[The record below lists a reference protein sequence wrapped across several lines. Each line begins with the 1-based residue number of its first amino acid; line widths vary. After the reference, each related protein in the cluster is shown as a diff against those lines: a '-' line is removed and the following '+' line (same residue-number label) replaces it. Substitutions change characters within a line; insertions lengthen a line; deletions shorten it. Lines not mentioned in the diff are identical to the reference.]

1 MYMQSCR
8 RLVLS
13 ALLAS
18 GVWPVA
24 ALAQDVPPPP
34 SEAAAPVSA
43 PDSQPPASLPP
54 YRSVCGND
62 LGAPLGQPPA
72 GTPTPM
78 LAMEYCFAGGEPL
91 LPSETYGYYVR
102 TNTLLSAPS
111 KGVWLPYNAAVEQ
124 SLRED
129 FTRLMD
135 QGFLDFLL
143 IEVNDYVFPNGVVG
157 KVASYRL
164 EERERIKIIRYEGT
178 KQIDRTKIEEQL
190 QERNLVIGVDSFVD
204 EAKIRRVSSLVVEM
218 MRQKG
223 FNATVTPKLEPTEAG
238 VKGTASKTVNLT
250 FNIDE
255 GPRRKIKSIDFV
267 GNVTFDDDK
276 LKKHVKHNKPSG
288 LLSALTGTGTVNTTA
303 FEEDAERVE
312 DFYHNHGYPNVR
324 VSPPEIRVLEDT
336 TDGKT
341 QWIELRIPVSEGNK
355 YNFGEL
361 DFDGNK
367 RIPAQFLRALYDI
380 RPGELYNRKKLMDG
394 NRKAQE
400 AYGSLGFME
409 FTPFPDIVRS
419 DQGLDPEQVLNDLV
433 PEALALPVS
442 ERPAAPARASDE
454 PLPTVDVTVRITEGE
469 QFLIN
474 RIAFSGNTTTRDHV
488 IRRELG
494 GLLEGAPF
502 NTEALKFAVRRVN
515 QLGYFKPLEGNE
527 SDVQVDKTP
536 GRTNA
541 VDVTVK
547 LEEQNRNQLTFG
559 AGISQYE
566 GFFGQLAFQTSN
578 FMGRGETLSVS
589 VQGGE
594 RAKNY
599 QLGFTEPY
607 LFDRNITGGIN
618 LHSRELQYI
627 GYYTQKSSGG
637 SLIFGVPMSVF
648 TRAFLNY
655 SYESVSIG
663 DFNEA
668 LIDPSCL
675 ASAQGC
681 AILESPSQ
689 LSSTLTETQ
698 LQVLQNN
705 PFVADSLL
713 LGGSGKRTI
722 SKITPTLV
730 HNTVDHPIFPT
741 IGKKLTAAVD
751 LAVLGGNTQYY
762 KPRVEGIWFFRHTS
776 RTSVGLRGQLEF
788 ISPLGNTTSLP
799 VFERLFLG
807 GEYSIRGFDIRSI
820 GPTVEGSQVVLGGN
834 KSLLFNA
841 EYLVTIAGPVRL
853 VMFYDAGQVRDFG
866 QNFGWNEPLT
876 ELVFP
881 QLPSLG
887 GLFTDLVEPENAPR
901 TTTRVIGQTSAFKTS
916 TGVELRFFLPVL
928 NVPFRLIYAF
938 NPQRGGVLDNNLA
951 PAKSSTFRF
960 AVGTTF

>member
-1 MYMQSCR
+1 MQSCR

-13 ALLAS
+13 VLLAF
-18 GVWPVA
+18 GLWPA
-24 ALAQDVPPPP
+24 AARAQDVPPPP
-34 SEAAAPVSA
+34 SDAAAAPA
-43 PDSQPPASLPP
+43 ASQPAASLPP
-54 YRSVCGND
+54 YRSVCSND

-72 GTPTPM
+72 GTAPVM
-78 LAMEYCFAGGEPL
+78 LAMEFCFAGGDPL
-91 LPSETYGYYVR
+91 LPTETYQYYVR

-111 KGVWLPYNAAVEQ
+111 KGVWLPYNAAVEGA
-124 SLRED
+124 LRED

-190 QERNLVIGVDSFVD
+190 RERGLVIGVDSFVD
-204 EAKIRRVSSLVVEM
+204 ESKIRRVASLVVEM
-218 MRQKG
+218 MREKG

-267 GNVTFDDDK
+267 GNATFDDGTLEK
-276 LKKHVKHNKPSG
+276 QVKHNKPSG
-288 LLSALTGTGTVNTTA
+288 FLSFVTGTGTVNQTA

-312 DFYHNHGYPNVR
+312 DYYHNHGYPNVR
-324 VSPPEIRVLEDT
+324 VSPPEIRVLEDS
-336 TDGKT
+336 TDSKT

-361 DFDGNK
+361 AFDGNK
-367 RIPAQFLRALYDI
+367 RIPSDILRSLYKI
-380 RPGELYNRKKLMDG
+380 EPGELYNRKKLVDG
-394 NRKAQE
+394 NRQAQE
-400 AYGSLGFME
+400 VYGSLGFME

-419 DQGLDPEQVLNDLV
+419 DQGLDPEQALNDLV
-433 PEALALPVS
+433 PEALALPAS
-442 ERPAAPARASDE
+442 ERPAAPARASNE
-454 PLPTVDVTVRITEGE
+454 PLPTVDVTIRITEGE

-494 GLLEGAPF
+494 ALLEGAPF
-502 NTEALKFAVRRVN
+502 NTEALKFAVRRIN
-515 QLGYFKPLEGNE
+515 QLGYFKPLEGNDT
-527 SDVQVDKTP
+527 DVKVDKTP
-536 GRTNA
+536 GRNNA

-618 LHSRELQYI
+618 LHSRELQYT

-637 SLIFGVPMSVF
+637 SLVFGVPMSVF

-663 DFNEA
+663 DLNEA

-681 AILESPSQ
+681 SILESPSQ

-698 LQVLQNN
+698 NQVLARN
-705 PFVADSLL
+705 PFLADWLL
-713 LGGSGKRTI
+713 LGQGGKRTI
-722 SKITPTLV
+722 SKVTPTLV

-741 IGKKLTAAVD
+741 VGKKLTAAVD

-776 RTSVGLRGQLEF
+776 RTSVGLRGQFEY

-834 KSLLFNA
+834 KSLLLNA

-853 VMFYDAGQVRDFG
+853 VLFYDAGQVRDFG
-866 QNFGWNEPLT
+866 QKFGWNEDLT

-881 QLPSLG
+881 QPPALG
-887 GLFTDLVEPENAPR
+887 GFFPDLVEAPDAPGV
-901 TTTRVIGQTSAFKTS
+901 TTRVIGQTSAFKTS

-951 PAKSSTFRF
+951 PAKKSTFRF